1 MKKVVVPIKYTNR
14 EFNSIKSDLMQ
25 YAKRYYSDTLKDFSE
40 ASFGSLMLD
49 SVAYVGDMLSFYL
62 DYQVNESF
70 LDTAIEFN
78 NVSKIGNQLGYK
90 QQSKASSYGY
100 VQFYIMIP
108 AATTG
113 LGPDTRYIP
122 KLLAGTTVTSATGGS
137 FILLDDVDFADSQNE
152 IVAGKINVATGVPTH
167 YAIKSQGRVVS
178 GRYES
183 TTLTFGEIDKFVK
196 RRIGTSGV
204 TEITSVVDSAGNVYY
219 EVEHL
224 SQNVVHVAVSN
235 ENSTNSSYAD
245 SSQSTASIMKPFLVA
260 RRFAVT
266 RDSAGTYLQFGYG
279 SENEL
284 NKPSILDP
292 TEVVLD
298 LHGRDYTTARSFDPS
313 KMLDTDKFGI
323 SPANTSLT
331 VTYRTDANNNSSAAT
346 GQINNVTSPVFRFT
360 DQKELNIQVMSE
372 VKKSIE
378 ASNEEPINA
387 DVSATT
393 SSELKSRIL
402 GHFAAQNRAV
412 TKQDYITMAY
422 NMPGKFGKI
431 KRANMVYDNDSFK
444 RNMNLYVMSM
454 DPSSNLTTT
463 SDIIKNNLKTWLNR
477 NRMIS
482 DTIDIM
488 DAKVI
493 NYSIKFKLVAVSGV
507 DKNVVLSNCIQELR
521 ALYGGSTNK
530 MDIGEPFYIS
540 QIYYILNR
548 IEGVLDVKEVS
559 IHNRVGGIYSDVS
572 YDFKKYTSADA
583 RYLVVPENCVLELK
597 YPALDLEGEVH

>member
-360 DQKELNIQVMSE
+360 DQKELNMQVMSE